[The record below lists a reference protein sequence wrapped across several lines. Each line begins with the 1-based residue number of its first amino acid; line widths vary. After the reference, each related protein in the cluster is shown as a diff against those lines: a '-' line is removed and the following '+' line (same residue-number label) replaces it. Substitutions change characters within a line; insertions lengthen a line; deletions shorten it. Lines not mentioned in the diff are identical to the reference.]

1 MRWAVV
7 IAILSCAAPFSAR
20 AQDTAREDV
29 GPQESLLED
38 ARLAPVRDRLASS
51 IDAARREDLPAEWLL
66 DKVAE
71 GLSKRVPSPRIAA
84 AVETLLD
91 RIRVADGMVR
101 PALVGQPARRTRLL
115 RAAVDALAAGAPREP
130 LGRLIRDV
138 ARGDRA
144 HAADRVHE
152 ALTTVAELAERQF
165 GGPAAVEA
173 TLEAHRRGER
183 PSDLLRRAR
192 RIGRDPPGGRDGA
205 LRQLGR
211 RGDPR
216 SGVDVHGAGRDHG
229 RDENPGRG
237 HR

>member
-1 MRWAVV
+1 MRWAIV
-7 IAILSCAAPFSAR
+7 IATLSCAAPFSAR

-71 GLSKRVPSPRIAA
+71 GLSKRVPSPRIA
-84 AVETLLD
+84 
-91 RIRVADGMVR
+91 
-101 PALVGQPARRTRLL
+101 
-115 RAAVDALAAGAPREP
+115 AAVDALAAGAPREP

-237 HR
+237 RR